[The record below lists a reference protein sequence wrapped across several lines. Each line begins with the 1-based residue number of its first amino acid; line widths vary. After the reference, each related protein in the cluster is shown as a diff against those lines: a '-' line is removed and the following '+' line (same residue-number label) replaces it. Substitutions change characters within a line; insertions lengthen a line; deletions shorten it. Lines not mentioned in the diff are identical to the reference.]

1 MFDLLSFNRT
11 NLQFQTELL
20 EASQWSEE
28 EADRVLL
35 ITSSVLDNV
44 SLPDI
49 PCPLDFFLEK
59 TIRPALIEQNVLEI
73 QADVII
79 NFIQHNSKFVS
90 WIMQQ
95 GIEV

>member
-59 TIRPALIEQNVLEI
+59 TIRPALIEQNVSEI